1 MPELAGRARHGAR
14 GRARCTGGRTKVP
27 DARPP
32 HEKLRY
38 STSIK
43 RYLHLNRPS
52 CAFYAHNFHEEQMM
66 CIDVD
71 ALRPATSSRSDIH
84 TQHPQA
90 VEARGDLS
98 RAHEAPML
106 PLRLTPLPEGPQSV
120 LSGCSGRVRRRA
132 VGTRGYR
139 LALPVPPTGLGARER
154 SPERLGV
161 GQDARKILPPFKGSR
176 GGKGLRWYIAAL
188 FMKENS
194 TSIFL

>member
-1 MPELAGRARHGAR
+1 MPELAGRARHGPR

-38 STSIK
+38 PTSIK

-66 CIDVD
+66 WIDVD
-71 ALRPATSSRSDIH
+71 ALRPANGSRVDIH

-106 PLRLTPLPEGPQSV
+106 PTP
-120 LSGCSGRVRRRA
+120 A
-132 VGTRGYR
+132 
-139 LALPVPPTGLGARER
+139 
-154 SPERLGV
+154 
-161 GQDARKILPPFKGSR
+161 DASSR
-176 GGKGLRWYIAAL
+176 GATIGALGLQWARAT
-188 FMKENS
+188 
-194 TSIFL
+194 TSGGHQRL